1 MTSRSHGRVNRELIF
16 SERRFISLHRVHFS
30 FFSARGIGI
39 SYRISRTRLKKKRE
53 KKEINHV
60 VDERLFVSKQ
70 NMREI
75 REMHARSWINGV
87 RRLIHA
93 CTNAYD

>member
-1 MTSRSHGRVNRELIF
+1 MSAELIGIDIL
-16 SERRFISLHRVHFS
+16 ERRFISLHRMRFS
-30 FFSARGIGI
+30 VFLRSRNRNFL
-39 SYRISRTRLKKKRE
+39 SYIENSIEKRRKKEEKR
-53 KKEINHV
+53 EINHV
-60 VDERLFVSKQ
+60 VDERFVSKQ
-70 NMREI
+70 NTRGI